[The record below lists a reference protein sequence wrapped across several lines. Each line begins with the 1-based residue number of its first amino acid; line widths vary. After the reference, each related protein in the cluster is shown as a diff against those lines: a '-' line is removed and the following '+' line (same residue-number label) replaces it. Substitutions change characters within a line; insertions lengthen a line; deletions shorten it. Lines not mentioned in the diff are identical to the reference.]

1 MSDLKPHP
9 NNFLEPEAHIVARL
23 KEALTGVKPA
33 VHVLTAADLAKVK
46 EENQPT
52 PAVHVVWNGFRV
64 LEARGDGAQARLD
77 HTWLIVST
85 VKNVRTLK
93 SGEAARSEAGELVAI
108 AGAALMGFRPPNVAG
123 PMRLAPAPGAGPQGR
138 WPVFAKNR
146 CNVLRFAESRV
157 LEQSM
162 MRC

>member
-1 MSDLKPHP
+1 MATTPHP

-64 LEARGDGAQARLD
+64 LQAREDGAAARLD
-77 HTWLIVST
+77 HTWLV
-85 VKNVRTLK
+85 VAAVRNVRTLQ
-93 SGEAARSEAGELVAI
+93 SGQDARVAAGELAAR
-108 AGAALMGFRPPNVAG
+108 AGAALMGYRPPNVAG
-123 PMRLAPAPGAGPQGR
+123 PMRLAPAPGSGISAAGFMYLPLAFLVET
-138 WPVFAKNR
+138 VFQR
-146 CNVLRFAESRV
+146 
-157 LEQSM
+157 
-162 MRC
+162 